1 VELFWLEQG
10 TNDVPIDNDWLSRD
24 ECVRCELMLIPK
36 RRSDWRLGRWTAK
49 LLLAN
54 LSGVALDASTLAG
67 IEVRPAESGVP
78 EAHMSDRRTNLA
90 ISLSH
95 SNGVALC
102 LVGPSGAK
110 IGCDLEKIEPRSQAF
125 VGNFFR
131 DEEQEMVDAAVPS
144 DRPLLANLIWSA
156 KESALKALGVGL
168 RADTRSVGVSFDSE
182 LASIDVAGLTWLP
195 FHVRSDAGQSFQG
208 FWRRGDALLRTV
220 IVGEPIPQS
229 LNLCPIGMC
238 QKYAG
243 ALPSRHVA
251 IHG

>member
-1 VELFWLEQG
+1 VKLFWLEQV
-10 TNDVPIDNDWLSRD
+10 TNDVPIDNEWLSRD

-54 LSGVALDASTLAG
+54 LSGLGLDSITLAG
-67 IEVRPAESGVP
+67 IEVRPAESGAP
-78 EAHMSDRRTNLA
+78 EAYISGQRTKFAMSLA
-90 ISLSH
+90 H

-102 LVGPSGAK
+102 LVGPRGVS
-110 IGCDLEKIEPRSQAF
+110 IGCDLEHIEPRSQAF
-125 VGNFFR
+125 VEHYFR
-131 DEEQEMVDAAVPS
+131 EAEQGMVDAAAPG

-182 LASIDVAGLTWLP
+182 LASIDVAGMTWLS

-208 FWRRGDALLRTV
+208 FWRRSAALLRTV
-220 IVGEPIPQS
+220 IVGEPIQQS
-229 LNLCPIGMC
+229 LNLRPIGMC

-243 ALPSRHVA
+243 ASPSSCLA
-251 IHG
+251 I